1 MTNNL
6 KIGNVKIF
14 STLEDDP
21 HVASSLPSEMDV
33 QDAASSLI
41 PGQSSTPFGLV
52 VECSH
57 WSSVGQLLR
66 EHDDAQGRIQT
77 APRYTPP
84 AYMMLDPQMT
94 KESNDKLQLWI
105 DSTDALK
112 R

>member
-1 MTNNL
+1 VLVKVLEKEEKQTTHQPTMTNNL

-57 WSSVGQLLR
+57 
-66 EHDDAQGRIQT
+66 
-77 APRYTPP
+77 
-84 AYMMLDPQMT
+84 
-94 KESNDKLQLWI
+94 
-105 DSTDALK
+105 
-112 R
+112 